1 MLLQSIA
8 EFLIA
13 NVYSMKIEKEN
24 KRQKVDVFV

>member
-13 NVYSMKIEKEN
+13 NTYSMKKEKEN

>member
-1 MLLQSIA
+1 MLPQSLA

-13 NVYSMKIEKEN
+13 NAYSMKKENEN